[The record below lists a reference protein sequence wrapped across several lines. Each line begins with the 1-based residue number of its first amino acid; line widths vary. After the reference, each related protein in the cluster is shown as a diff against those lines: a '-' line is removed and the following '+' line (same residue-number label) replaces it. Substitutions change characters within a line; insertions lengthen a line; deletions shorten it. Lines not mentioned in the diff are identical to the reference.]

1 MLTNFWVN
9 LFFIF
14 YFFASQDAGVQVGDV
29 ITGVDNADCKWGD
42 HSFVVSLIRNTETC
56 VTLDIVTPSSLKEIA
71 EIYNV
76 KLARD
81 DQVVTSDYSGSIG
94 SRSSSSSR
102 NSTLNGLY
110 SLTGS
115 THSSTGSRPGTPVK
129 HSAALETGNESIMWQ
144 QMVDV
149 NCE

>member
-1 MLTNFWVN
+1 M
-9 LFFIF
+9 
-14 YFFASQDAGVQVGDV
+14 
-29 ITGVDNADCKWGD
+29 
-42 HSFVVSLIRNTETC
+42 
-56 VTLDIVTPSSLKEIA
+56 TLDIVTPSSLKEIT

-115 THSSTGSRPGTPVK
+115 THSSTSSRPGTPVK
-129 HSAALETGNESIMWQ
+129 HSAALETGSESILW
-144 QMVDV
+144 
-149 NCE
+149 